1 MIITLS
7 DISKQN
13 LVYDVCIIGSG
24 PAALSLVHQLQKN
37 TSLRIAVMEG
47 SSIANDYLE
56 DTDPDRSRINRIY
69 SNFNPHNQDQYKG
82 HVSGWI
88 GRHRPDYL
96 TEGRFRAYGG
106 TGNVWS
112 GWICTLD
119 RHDVEAKWPIE
130 YEELEEYYSKSYDLF
145 DLPPIGHDNVD
156 SWLSEIGENKEDQV
170 DGDLRTRIIYFNR
183 INFGLK
189 YIDFFSQS
197 KNVDLILN
205 ANFLKFSFKQHH
217 NQKIVS
223 AAEFVSVESSKISN
237 PLSIEAK
244 YYTVATGAIENTR
257 ILLLSDIQKDSAS
270 LGKLFCEHFYMW
282 NAGTFDVG
290 DSLKKEK
297 KIYFS
302 PYPIQTSKGTR
313 IMGILVPRKEFIEK
327 NKINNFRVLLGGS
340 DEIPGTINVSWE
352 QECTENNYLDI
363 LDDMPPD
370 SLGHKRIHLHTDFSA
385 LDRDTLVSAISTA
398 KDHIEKN
405 FKATNFCIP
414 DLNSDPSSWDRNYRI
429 APGNHPMGTTRMSF
443 DPKEGVVDPNCRL
456 HTVENLYV
464 AGSSVFPCG
473 GYANPTLTII
483 ALSVRIANHITK
495 MEKAWI

>member
-1 MIITLS
+1 MLVTLS
-7 DISKQN
+7 DISEKK

-24 PAALSLVHQLQKN
+24 PAALSLAHQLKKN
-37 TSLRIAVMEG
+37 TKLKIAVMEG
-47 SSIANDYLE
+47 SSIVNDYLE
-56 DTDPDRSRINRIY
+56 DTDPDRLRINRIY
-69 SNFNPHNQDQYKG
+69 SNFDPHNQDQYKG
-82 HVSGWI
+82 RVSGWI
-88 GRHRPDYL
+88 GQNRPDYL

-112 GWICTLD
+112 GWICPLE

-130 YEELEEYYSKSYDLF
+130 YEELEEYYSKSYELY
-145 DLPPIGHDNVD
+145 DLPQIGHDNVD
-156 SWLSEIGENKEDQV
+156 SWLSEIGESKGNQIED
-170 DGDLRTRIIYFNR
+170 DLRTRIIYFKR

-197 KNVDLILN
+197 KRADLILN

-223 AAEFVSVESSKISN
+223 AAEFVSVDSSKISDS
-237 PLSIEAK
+237 LSIEAK
-244 YYTVATGAIENTR
+244 YHVVAAGAIENTR
-257 ILLLSDIQKDSAS
+257 ILLLSDIQKDSPS

-282 NAGTFDVG
+282 NAGTFNIG
-290 DSLKKEK
+290 DPLKK

-302 PYPIQTSKGTR
+302 PYPIQTNKGTR

-340 DEIPGTINVSWE
+340 DEIPGTLNVSWE
-352 QECTENNYLDI
+352 QACTENNYLDI
-363 LDDMPPD
+363 LDDIQPD

-385 LDRDTLVSAISTA
+385 LDRGTLVNAITVT
-398 KDHIEKN
+398 KDYIEKN
-405 FKATNFCIP
+405 FKATKFCIP
-414 DLNSDPSSWDRNYRI
+414 DLNSDPISWGRNYRI

-443 DPKEGVVDPNCRL
+443 DPREGVVDPNCQL
-456 HTVENLYV
+456 HTVGNLYV

-483 ALSVRIANHITK
+483 ALSVKIANHITK
-495 MEKAWI
+495 MEKTWI